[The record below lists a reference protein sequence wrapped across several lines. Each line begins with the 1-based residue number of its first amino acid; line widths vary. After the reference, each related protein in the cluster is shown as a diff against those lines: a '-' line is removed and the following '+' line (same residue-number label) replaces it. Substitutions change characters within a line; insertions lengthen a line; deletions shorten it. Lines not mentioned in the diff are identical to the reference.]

1 MKKLNNFLM
10 KFGSTF
16 AALAMIIGMSTSNAA
31 CRLFFYQN
39 EVPEELKK

>member
-1 MKKLNNFLM
+1 MKKFNNFLM

-16 AALAMIIGMSTSNAA
+16 AAFAFIIGMSTSNAA